1 MLTDQQWEWDPPEV
15 MVPRNRRI
23 IAERL
28 GDPPGS
34 VEECER
40 VEAENPGWHV
50 WWAPENTAKGFEC
63 PAGYHALLQRRESPR
78 RVRVFGETV
87 DDLIEAIR
95 Q

>member
-15 MVPRNRRI
+15 LGPRNRRL

-28 GDPPGS
+28 SEPPGS

-40 VEAENPGWHV
+40 VEAEYTGWHV

-63 PAGYHALLQRRESPR
+63 PAGYHALLEQWPR

-87 DDLIEAIR
+87 DDLIKAMLR
-95 Q
+95 